1 MSYNCTNICFF
12 PVSMRLENKK
22 DPNEEWKK
30 FKEEFLKLEDKAL
43 DYNKNI
49 FKNLKEL
56 EVIFD
61 PNDEC
66 EIPAEGDG
74 ESEFVTAYTPEF
86 KLGQMEKNYFNT
98 GKGPNC
104 IRSVFYEFLR
114 KNNPLTRWN
123 TPFVIY
129 EHVAS
134 EYDDY
139 FISGIRFLGKGKYVM
154 IKDNS
159 EWDLQ
164 YDYETKDY
172 KKKAFIEETE
182 ILEKNLDKD
191 IFEED
196 NSFNL

>member
-1 MSYNCTNICFF
+1 MNRTQVSQANTKTTQVARVARQDSVQCTQ
-12 PVSMRLENKK
+12 S
-22 DPNEEWKK
+22 
-30 FKEEFLKLEDKAL
+30 
-43 DYNKNI
+43 
-49 FKNLKEL
+49 
-56 EVIFD
+56 
-61 PNDEC
+61 
-66 EIPAEGDG
+66 GT
-74 ESEFVTAYTPEF
+74 S
-86 KLGQMEKNYFNT
+86 
-98 GKGPNC
+98 
-104 IRSVFYEFLR
+104 S
-114 KNNPLTRWN
+114 
-123 TPFVIY
+123 
-129 EHVAS
+129 HVAS

-159 EWDLQ
+159 EWDLD